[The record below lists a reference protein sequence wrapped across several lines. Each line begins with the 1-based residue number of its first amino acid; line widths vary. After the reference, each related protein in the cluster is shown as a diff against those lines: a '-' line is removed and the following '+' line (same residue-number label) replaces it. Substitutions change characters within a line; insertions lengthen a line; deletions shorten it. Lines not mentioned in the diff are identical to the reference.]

1 MADADTVS
9 AEILAYG
16 FTVEA
21 IVCIDMVFK
30 DLADARLRQGPRMRT
45 ADGTT
50 VTPDMTLEAAEGQ
63 DGAGYRA
70 VCEIKSSFP
79 RHRASVDQMVK
90 QVQHYD
96 GELSGW
102 EDEADPD
109 GSRGDDHDIVIGV
122 RDKHALDFASGLPAA
137 LKERGVEIKSP
148 LSIIGIVRNKDD
160 NDVDRFLLRK
170 SFGKISRKKA
180 HDALGRGWSIDSSS
194 MARDLDNTKFYDSR
208 PPLPYI
214 MAVLW
219 ARVFPSL
226 THGKKLKRL
235 RMGMEVTIDVEVGRI
250 HRLASMLAHS
260 SNPMCVKRAWIKDAM
275 EEFARVGQAKKVG
288 SDKYRIQY
296 SMHESRPAEWFA
308 RVAATGVDRAEGS
321 KVNQE

>member
-1 MADADTVS
+1 MDNVDAISV
-9 AEILAYG
+9 EILAYE

-21 IVCIDMVFK
+21 IVCIDSAFK

-45 ADGTT
+45 VGGIV
-50 VTPDMTLEAAEGQ
+50 VTPDMTLEAVEGR
-63 DGAGYRA
+63 DGAGYRV

-79 RHRASVDQMVK
+79 RHRAAMDQMVR
-90 QVQHYD
+90 QVRHYD

-102 EDEADPD
+102 ENEGDP
-109 GSRGDDHDIVIGV
+109 GADHDIVIGV
-122 RDKHALDFASGLPAA
+122 RDKHAPDFASGLPTA

-148 LSIIGIVRNKDD
+148 LSIIAIMRNNGNGNSKL
-160 NDVDRFLLRK
+160 VFL
-170 SFGKISRKKA
+170 KITSGTISHKKT
-180 HDALGRGWSIDSSS
+180 HDALGRGWSIDLLSLAS
-194 MARDLDNTKFYDSR
+194 DLDNTKFYDSR

>member
-1 MADADTVS
+1 MDNVDAIS
-9 AEILAYG
+9 AEILAYE

-21 IVCIDMVFK
+21 IVCIDSAFK

-45 ADGTT
+45 VGGVV
-50 VTPDMTLEAAEGQ
+50 VTPDMTLEAAEGR

-79 RHRASVDQMVK
+79 RHRTAMDQMVR
-90 QVQHYD
+90 QVRHYD

-102 EDEADPD
+102 ENEGDP
-109 GSRGDDHDIVIGV
+109 GADHDIVIGV

-148 LSIIGIVRNKDD
+148 ISIIAIMSNNGND
-160 NDVDRFLLRK
+160 NSKLFFL
-170 SFGKISRKKA
+170 KITSGTISHKKT
-180 HDALGRGWSIDSSS
+180 HDALGRGWSIDSLSL
-194 MARDLDNTKFYDSR
+194 ANDLDNTKFYDSR

-288 SDKYRIQY
+288 SDKYRIRY

-308 RVAATGVDRAEGS
+308 RVAATGVDRAKGS